1 MKTPDRSQSQFARVI
16 HYFATVSRVLLV
28 SMVSCTLLSSCA
40 LTNRLFSNTGAEVRA
55 AELLQ
60 LQLNVMRFADE
71 YTARVTDQIVAFQLG
86 TESPTERLMAQS
98 WIVSQA
104 TAAFT
109 IASGPNPELN
119 AIDMLVFVTLSRMV
133 IEDRWSREHSAIQ
146 ANELLDAHKALEKR
160 IWSFASE
167 LLTPKQIGELRSS
180 LETWHRDNPLQRA
193 VPFIHLEDFAFT
205 TSTVRTGNISTG
217 SIFSF
222 IGIDPLSNLDPAV
235 RELTQS
241 RQLAERAVYYAQR
254 APKLLSMQVQ
264 QLVFELAVMPESVG
278 LLQNIERFS
287 AAAQQTSALAA
298 DLPDLLA
305 KEREA
310 TINQLTGILDSR
322 EGLLQALIVELRSTL
337 EAGTATSD
345 SVRGTIASLDT
356 LMARFEPTATSA
368 AMSAATSTT
377 TPSTR
382 QPFDITQY
390 TQTLRQL
397 GETAQHLQ
405 VLLNQVDTKVP
416 ALTQL
421 SGQATAQMQSLVDH
435 VFWRLVQLGLGL
447 TGMSLIG
454 ALAYR
459 LIVRRWHRSLPT

>member
-1 MKTPDRSQSQFARVI
+1 MKTPDRNQSRFARVI
-16 HYFATVSRVLLV
+16 HYLASRSRVLLV

-40 LTNRLFSNTGAEVRA
+40 LSNRLFSNTGAEERA

-71 YTARVTDQIVAFQLG
+71 YTARVTDQVVAFQRG
-86 TESPTERLMAQS
+86 TEGPTERLMAQS
-98 WIVSQA
+98 WLVSQA

-133 IEDRWSREHSAIQ
+133 IEDRWSREHYAIQ
-146 ANELLDAHKALEKR
+146 ANGLLDAHKALEQR

-193 VPFIHLEDFAFT
+193 VPFIHLEDFAFA
-205 TSTVRTGNISTG
+205 TSAARTGNLSTG

-235 RELTQS
+235 RELTLS

-287 AAAQQTSALAA
+287 TAAQQTSALAA

-305 KEREA
+305 TERAA

-322 EGLLQALIVELRSTL
+322 EGQLQALIVELRGAL
-337 EAGTATSD
+337 EAGAATSD
-345 SVRGTIASLDT
+345 SIQGTIAALDT

-368 AMSAATSTT
+368 AMSAT

-382 QPFDITQY
+382 QTFDISQY

-397 GETAQHLQ
+397 GETAQQLE

-421 SGQATAQMQSLVDH
+421 AGHATAQVESLVDH

-447 TGMSLIG
+447 IGMSLIG
-454 ALAYR
+454 ALTYR
-459 LIVRRWHRSLPT
+459 FIVRRWNRSLPT